1 MSERALRYGT
11 VSAEERAGMTGLD
24 FLLAVV
30 DGRLP
35 EAPIRGLI
43 NGRVSAAEKGR
54 VELLARPTEDHLN
67 PFGQVQGGWYG
78 VVLDTVLGFAIVSC
92 LGEGFSAPTLE
103 FKVNITR
110 GIPLGMQV
118 RATGI
123 ISHVGRRTGVS
134 TAEIRGV
141 EDGKLYATGSTTCI
155 NLTP

>member
-1 MSERALRYGT
+1 MTERAQTYGPL
-11 VSAEERAGMTGLD
+11 AAGDLAGMTGLD
-24 FLLAVV
+24 FLLATAE
-30 DGRLP
+30 GRLP

-43 NGRVSAAEKGR
+43 NGRISAAEKGR
-54 VELLARPTEDHLN
+54 VEMLARPTEEHLN
-67 PFGQVQGGWYG
+67 PFGAVQGGWYG
-78 VVLDTVLGFAIVSC
+78 VVLDSVLGFAIVSC

-110 GIPLGMQV
+110 AIPVGMQV
-118 RATGI
+118 LAIGTV
-123 ISHVGRRTGVS
+123 SHVGRRTGVS